1 MKNNAILLLIM
12 GLFTGISSIQGQS
25 LKDFLNSD
33 AVKKAVSTVV
43 DSKVTS
49 ENLQGTW
56 NYLKPACE
64 LKSDDLLKGAGGSVI
79 SSQLE
84 KKMQDICSKAG
95 ITEGNFSYIFSADS
109 TFSNILPKGK
119 PLGGTYSY
127 NPETQIV
134 TLQYAIGKKLTVT
147 TLEGKISQSGDNIN
161 LLFNADKLMKLLSL
175 VSSITN
181 STTLKAV
188 NQLASQYDGVMLGF
202 ELKK

>member
-1 MKNNAILLLIM
+1 MKNNIILLLIV
-12 GLFTGISSIQGQS
+12 GLFTGINSIQGQS

-43 DSKVTS
+43 DSKVTT

-64 LKSDDLLKGAGGSVI
+64 LESDDLLKGAGGSVI

-95 ITEGNFSYIFSADS
+95 ITEGKFSYTFSADS
-109 TFSNILPKGK
+109 TFSNTLPKGK
-119 PLGGTYSY
+119 PLSGTYSY
-127 NPETQIV
+127 NPETQVV

-147 TLEGKISQSGDNIN
+147 TLEGKISRSGDHIN

-188 NQLASQYDGVMLGF
+188 NQLASQYNEVMLGF